1 MNGAESL
8 MRTAAAAGADVCFAN
23 LGTSEVPLAGALD
36 RVPAIR
42 PVLGPHEAVCTGA
55 ADGYG
60 RMTGRPALAV
70 LHCGPGLANGL
81 ASLHNA
87 RRAGTPAVVVVGD
100 QATWHAAADAPLT
113 TDVPAVAD
121 PFCAHVGRCESAE
134 GMARDM
140 ADAIGESARGPA
152 CLAVPADLA
161 RQEVREPGA
170 DAALR
175 RRRPVDGDRV
185 ARAADALR
193 RGGTA
198 VLFLGGG
205 ALSREG
211 LLAAG
216 AVARATGCRLVHET
230 FPARIE
236 RGGALPAPARLPHPY
251 DDAAAMLADVS
262 AVVLAGAREP
272 VSSFGY
278 AGRPSGFVPDGADL
292 RVLAGAPQDCLD
304 DAVDAL
310 ERLADRVGA
319 APAERTGRRA
329 GPPAV
334 PSGPLTPETFAAAV
348 AAAQPADAIV
358 VDESLTSGFGY
369 HRAAEAAPPHTCM
382 VAPTGGAIG
391 HGLPLA
397 TGAAVACPDRPV
409 LLIEGDGSALY
420 TVQALWTQ
428 ARENLDVTTV
438 ICDNAGYEIVKWEVD
453 KAEGVGPSSEA
464 LLSLDR
470 PGPDWVGV
478 AEALG
483 VPAAR
488 AATAKELGGALRAAF
503 AEPGP
508 HLVEA
513 KIRRAGA

>member
-8 MRTAAAAGADVCFAN
+8 MRTAAAADADVCFAN

-60 RMTGRPALAV
+60 RMAGRPALAV
-70 LHCGPGLANGL
+70 LHLGPGLANGL
-81 ASLHNA
+81 AYLHNA

-100 QATWHAAADAPLT
+100 QATWHAPADPPLT
-113 TDVPAVAD
+113 TDIAAVAA
-121 PFCAHVGRCESAE
+121 PFFASVAVCRSAE
-134 GMARDM
+134 GMGRDM
-140 ADAIGESARGPA
+140 AGAIEESARGPA
-152 CLAVPADLA
+152 CVVVPQDLA
-161 RQEVREPGA
+161 REGIQGAGAETTPG
-170 DAALR
+170 
-175 RRRPVDGDRV
+175 RRRPVDEDRV
-185 ARAADALR
+185 AEAADALR
-193 RGGTA
+193 RAGPA

-205 ALSREG
+205 ALSRAG
-211 LLAAG
+211 LLAAD

-236 RGGALPAPARLPHPY
+236 RGGALPAPERLPHPY
-251 DDAAAMLADVS
+251 DQAAAMLEGA
-262 AVVLAGAREP
+262 ATVVLAGAREP

-278 AGRPSGFVPDGADL
+278 AGRPSSFVPAGADL
-292 RVLAGAPQDCLD
+292 RTLAAAPQDSLD

-310 ERLADRVGA
+310 ERLADRVGGR
-319 APAERTGRRA
+319 PAERTRPTV
-329 GPPAV
+329 PPAGV
-334 PSGPLTPETFAAAV
+334 SGPLTPETFAAAV

-369 HRAAEAAPPHTCM
+369 HQEAAAAPPHTCL

-420 TVQALWTQ
+420 TLQSLWTQ

-438 ICDNAGYEIVKWEVD
+438 VCDNAGYEIVRWEVG
-453 KAEGVGPSSEA
+453 KAEGVGASSDA
-464 LLSLDR
+464 LLALDR

-478 AEALG
+478 AEGLG
-483 VPAAR
+483 VAASR
-488 AATAKELGGALRAAF
+488 ATTAEELDGALRAAL

-508 HLVEA
+508 HLVQA
-513 KIRRAGA
+513 KIQRAGS